1 MGYDGDLK
9 FNTKIDEA
17 SFNAGISKLGGIA
30 KKGLAVTAGAIAGV
44 TAAFGVMTKQSL
56 DSVSSLEQ
64 NIGGVETL
72 FKDSAKTVIK
82 NANNAFKTAG
92 MSANEYMK
100 NVTSFSASLLQSTSG
115 NTQKAAKVADMAMID
130 MSDNANKMGTAMVDI
145 QNAYQGFAKQNY
157 TMLDNLKLGYG
168 GTKTEMERLL
178 ADASKLSGV
187 KYDINNLKDV
197 YEAIHVIQGDLG
209 ITGTTAEEAATTI
222 EGSMNA
228 AKAAYDNFLN
238 GSGSAKDFADALV
251 TAAVNIGKNLG
262 EIIPRLAETIPE
274 VLNTLWQEFQSGGDR
289 FLKAGA
295 DIIANITTGL
305 LSKFPSLITSAISFV
320 PMIASAISSHAP
332 EIAQSAVS
340 IITSIANGITQSIP
354 KILESIA
361 PIAASIG
368 QGIMQAAPALM
379 SAGMQIIQQVGDSI
393 SQYAPTLIPK
403 ALEMIGQ
410 LAMGLIQNLP
420 QLISTGIQIITAIA
434 QGIIN
439 SIPVLITYVPQI
451 INGLCAALDTGLMQ
465 LLAAGAKIIVNLVQG
480 IIQAIP
486 QLIAALPQIV
496 LAIINVF
503 THINLL
509 SAGKALITSL
519 KNGIVAGKGSV
530 ISAFNTLV
538 TNLWNKITTTNWL
551 ALGKSILTKLI
562 SGIRSLIGNA
572 GSAAKSIATKIL
584 STIRNTNWLALGKTI
599 ISKLVSGLISLAGKM
614 GSTAKS
620 LAQKAVTAFKNIK
633 WADVGKNIIKG
644 IIGGIGSAAGALFNK
659 AREVASGALSAI
671 KKKLGIKS
679 PSRVFKKEV
688 GKHIVTG
695 IIAGIKAE
703 QKSLT
708 KTMESLCN
716 AAIKS
721 AKSASK
727 KGNFS
732 EIGKTFA
739 ENLSNSMDSQ
749 VEKTTT
755 AGKNLIN
762 TQIKKGSDKE
772 SKKYYKKIASLNKQ
786 IKKAKKDK
794 KSTKDLEKELKK
806 TKAKKKAMTSSY
818 TNLGKAMITAYTNSV
833 KKQAAAIV
841 KEAEKT
847 IEELS
852 EKFQEKYNDIMQK
865 QSDMVSK
872 MRDTGS
878 LYDLDGNIEA
888 IENYQNRIKSLKGK
902 IPDSLMD
909 EILGMGVSD
918 ANDYMEYLQ
927 SLDPKQ
933 FQDYINK
940 WNKIYNGSES
950 FGESFF
956 KSDLDKLQEDYQKEL
971 NTNLNALKKK
981 VNQIGKD
988 TMAGFTSGMKSQ
1000 TKNMSKAVKQMCN
1013 QIIKDMKKQL
1023 KIKSPSRVVR
1033 DKVGKYL
1040 PLGLSSAFS
1049 KYMPIATAQIEKDID
1064 TSLAAMRA
1072 KVESVE
1078 YPTPDVPSYP
1088 GPSGGAQVVVLED
1101 SRPVQ
1106 VNAEIHTTV
1115 DVDGKTMGKAVTPY
1129 VSKDL
1134 GKEQRKVERRN

>member
-1 MGYDGDLK
+1 
-9 FNTKIDEA
+9 
-17 SFNAGISKLGGIA
+17 
-30 KKGLAVTAGAIAGV
+30 
-44 TAAFGVMTKQSL
+44 MTKQSL